1 VERVRFA
8 ERTVFLERQL
18 VGCLSFVLCRRIVPI
33 LALLTG

>member
-18 VGCLSFVLCRRIVPI
+18 VRRLSFVFGRRIVSVF
-33 LALLTG
+33 ALLTG